1 MLGDLLSAS
10 LTCRQ
15 GGGTCG
21 GQRVLHS
28 LWPSK
33 PCSLPGAL
41 IRKVA
46 VTGLLRK
53 ITWEDSHVPTWNHC
67 VLGFVPGTQYRLDE
81 LKGIISCCPNPDS
94 GTPFLSP
101 HSQHLGPRAIFLNT
115 HHSVSRFPFPESP
128 LPPTAWKTPNTG
140 FRPPLLRHHTPPP
153 RSPTRRQ
160 PTSTPAVAPVLLAVL
175 PEVVLCSLSVLSLAC
190 GCSSLIAPC
199 ALRPAPSSAV
209 NLTNSTLN
217 IKLMTEGKCLGD
229 WTEQTSGRVCRTEDR
244 IGTCLWSATVSSAWQ
259 GKCRVQRTLPRD
271 HCPFKST
278 ALNTS

>member
-1 MLGDLLSAS
+1 MSG
-10 LTCRQ
+10 CRQ

-41 IRKVA
+41 IRRVA

-153 RSPTRRQ
+153 RSPHQARGSLECN
-160 PTSTPAVAPVLLAVL
+160 PEIPAFPG
-175 PEVVLCSLSVLSLAC
+175 EE
-190 GCSSLIAPC
+190 
-199 ALRPAPSSAV
+199 
-209 NLTNSTLN
+209 N
-217 IKLMTEGKCLGD
+217 
-229 WTEQTSGRVCRTEDR
+229 
-244 IGTCLWSATVSSAWQ
+244 
-259 GKCRVQRTLPRD
+259 
-271 HCPFKST
+271 
-278 ALNTS
+278 